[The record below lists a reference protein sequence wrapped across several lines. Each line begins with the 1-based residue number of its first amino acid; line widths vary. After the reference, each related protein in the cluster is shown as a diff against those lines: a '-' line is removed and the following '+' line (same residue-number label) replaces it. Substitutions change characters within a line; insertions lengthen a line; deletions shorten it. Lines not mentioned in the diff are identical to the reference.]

1 MKKILI
7 ITYYWPPLSGSG
19 VQRWLKFS
27 KYLVDYGWKPIIVT
41 PKNPY
46 IELCDNVL
54 ENNISNKIDVIKF
67 PIWEPYSLK
76 DNLFGKSKK
85 SQASGLFSNHKSL
98 KNKLLNWV
106 RGNLFIPDPKKYWI
120 KPTTSHIKS
129 IINEQQIKYIVSTGP
144 PHSMHL
150 IALNLKKTYKKNL
163 KWIADFRDP
172 WSKLD
177 VLNEF
182 NLTKYSLRK
191 HKILESNVLKNAD
204 VILTVSESWAN
215 DFKKLGAKNVEIIRN
230 GFDEEDFINFKS
242 RVTKKFIIGHF
253 GVMNHLRNPS
263 ILWASLNE
271 LCDDNIEFAKRLEIR
286 LSGNIDYK
294 ILDEVRS
301 YPNLKSK
308 LVVLGF
314 LEHSEVI
321 KEYSI
326 VNLFILLLFNSK
338 SGQGNYPGKLFE
350 YLATKKPILSFGPE
364 RSDVKNFFNQ
374 SFGFYYSYSTD
385 IKIIK
390 KAIINIFKDN
400 FEKRDFDTKTYTRRF
415 LTQRL
420 VKLIEKL

>member
-7 ITYYWPPLSGSG
+7 ITYYWPPSSGSG

-27 KYLVDYGWKPIIVT
+27 KYLIDYGWKPIIVT
-41 PKNPY
+41 PQNPY
-46 IELCDNVL
+46 KALHDNGL
-54 ENNISNKIDVIKF
+54 EKNISNKIDVIKF
-67 PIWEPYSLK
+67 PIWEPYRLK

-85 SQASGLFSNHKSL
+85 FQTSGIFLNRKSL

-106 RGNLFIPDPKKYWI
+106 RGNLFIPDPKKYWV
-120 KPTTSHIKS
+120 KPTTSNLKS
-129 IINEQQIKYIVSTGP
+129 IIDEQKIEYIISTGP

-150 IALNLKKTYKKNL
+150 IALNLKSIYKNI

-172 WSKLD
+172 WSHLDILKEFKLTRSS
-177 VLNEF
+177 F
-182 NLTKYSLRK
+182 RK
-191 HKILESNVLKNAD
+191 HKILENNVIKNANI
-204 VILTVSESWAN
+204 VLTVSESWAN
-215 DFKKLGAKNVEIIRN
+215 DFIKLGAKNVEIIRN
-230 GFDEEDFINFKS
+230 GFDEEDFINFKP
-242 RVTKKFIIGHF
+242 RATKKFIIGHF

-263 ILWASLNE
+263 KLWESLNE
-271 LCDDNIEFAKRLEIR
+271 LCDDNIEFAEKLEIR
-286 LSGNIDYK
+286 LSGNVEDK
-294 ILDEVRS
+294 ILDEIRS

-314 LEHSEVI
+314 LEHSDVI

-350 YLATKKPILSFGPE
+350 YLATKKPIISFGPE
-364 RSDVKNFFNQ
+364 SSDVKNFFSNG
-374 SFGFYYSYSTD
+374 FGFYNSYLTD
-385 IKIIK
+385 VQIIK
-390 KAIINIFKDN
+390 KNILDIFTNN
-400 FEKRDFDTKTYTRRF
+400 FEKRNFDTSIYSRKF

>member
-7 ITYYWPPLSGSG
+7 ITYYWPPSSGSG

-27 KYLVDYGWKPIIVT
+27 KYLINYGWKPIIVT
-41 PKNPY
+41 PQNPY
-46 IELCDNVL
+46 KELSDNGL

-76 DNLFGKSKK
+76 DYLFGKSKK
-85 SQASGLFSNHKSL
+85 LQISGTFSNRKSL
-98 KNKLLNWV
+98 KNKLFNWI

-120 KPTTSHIKS
+120 KPTTSNIKS
-129 IINEQQIKYIVSTGP
+129 IIDEQKIEYIISTGP

-150 IALNLKKTYKKNL
+150 IALNLKKIYKNL

-177 VLNEF
+177 ILNEF
-182 NLTKYSLRK
+182 KLTKYSFRK
-191 HKILESNVLKNAD
+191 HKILESNVLKNANT
-204 VILTVSESWAN
+204 VLTVSESWAD
-215 DFKKLGAKNVEIIRN
+215 DFINLGAKNVEIITN

-242 RVTKKFIIGHF
+242 KTTKKFVVGHF

-271 LCDDNIEFAKRLEIR
+271 LCDDNFEFAKSLEIR
-286 LSGNIDYK
+286 LSGNIDDE

-301 YPNLKSK
+301 YPNLKSR

-364 RSDVKNFFNQ
+364 SSDVKNFLNQ
-374 SFGFYYSYSTD
+374 SFGFYFSYLSD
-385 IKIIK
+385 IQIVK
-390 KAIINIFKDN
+390 KAITDIFNDN
-400 FEKRDFDTKTYTRRF
+400 FEKSNFDTKIYTRRF